1 MDLKETKK
9 KKKPEQ
15 QRGDLLTADT
25 LQKKGCTFLWHALF
39 YLPTARLIAVI
50 EKKKKKKRRKEK
62 SHTNFKEKNGNNAPN
77 EVMA

>member
-50 EKKKKKKRRKEK
+50 EKKKKKKEEKKKVTQTSRKK
-62 SHTNFKEKNGNNAPN
+62 MGIMLLMK
-77 EVMA
+77 

>member
-50 EKKKKKKRRKEK
+50 EKKKKKEKEEKKKVTQTSRKK
-62 SHTNFKEKNGNNAPN
+62 MGIMLLMK
-77 EVMA
+77 

>member
-50 EKKKKKKRRKEK
+50 EKKKRRKEK

>member
-50 EKKKKKKRRKEK
+50 EKKKEKKEEKKKVTQTSRKK
-62 SHTNFKEKNGNNAPN
+62 MGIMLLMK
-77 EVMA
+77 